1 LDVARCAHSN
11 AVAGSQA
18 GSHTRWRTAVSPLH
32 VRLSVSS
39 SHRCPKASM
48 RSGAVARPT
57 SADFA
62 FVAWLVMVSRRTYS
76 NPRLRRFRP
85 LTPLSR
91 CGCRAPEPYP
101 ARGPPPALRD
111 RYRCR
116 CDRFASGGDVSDVTV
131 RRGPRLVSERCDP
144 DVFHRVDLAARA
156 RNASAIVCTIPW
168 RSVSGFALHQ
178 ACEPGASI
186 ASLAIGPV
194 LHPHDVTRVESPAS

>member
-1 LDVARCAHSN
+1 
-11 AVAGSQA
+11 
-18 GSHTRWRTAVSPLH
+18 
-32 VRLSVSS
+32 
-39 SHRCPKASM
+39 M

-91 CGCRAPEPYP
+91 CGCPAPEPYP

-131 RRGPRLVSERCDP
+131 RRGPRLVSERSDP
-144 DVFHRVDLAARA
+144 DVFHRIDLAARA

-178 ACEPGASI
+178 ACEPGAST
-186 ASLAIGPV
+186 ASLAIGPA